1 MKPENIIKIVEVSKG
16 LGLSLC
22 DIARIINWDELSKLA
37 KLTTNKIDDAVI
49 ATARTV
55 LGVICKD

>member
-1 MKPENIIKIVEVSKG
+1 MEPDTIIKIVGAAKD
-16 LGLSLC
+16 LGLSVC
-22 DIARIINWDELSKLA
+22 DVSRIINWDELAKLA
-37 KLTTNKIDDAVI
+37 KSTTNKIDDAVI

>member
-1 MKPENIIKIVEVSKG
+1 MNAKAIIKLVETAKE
-16 LGLSLC
+16 LNLSIC

-37 KLTTNKIDDAVI
+37 KQTTNKVDDVI
-49 ATARTV
+49 VATARTV